1 MTVNSDRVSL
11 LGDGIESLPVKL
23 SSKLVEL
30 SFKLVSGQVSV
41 SSWSNGLRSEQ
52 IRVEQISS
60 SGFSVLFS
68 LSVDNSE
75 KNGTIFKES

>member
-11 LGDGIESLPVKL
+11 LGVCIESLPVKL

-30 SFKLVSGQVSV
+30 SCKLVSGQVSV
-41 SSWSNGLRSEQ
+41 SSWSNGLRSEP
-52 IRVEQISS
+52 IRVEQMSS